1 LQALY
6 LCGVDIDAQTWEARS
21 NEEGVVNFEYASLV
35 VGESY
40 VVEITELGE
49 ALGFDPDQRWE
60 TSYGIGGCVIETYGP
75 CS

>member
-1 LQALY
+1 
-6 LCGVDIDAQTWEARS
+6 
-21 NEEGVVNFEYASLV
+21 V